1 MYPHRTKK
9 KRAQRY
15 ANLRAHTCGTAGPQ
29 KKDPLITE
37 SYWLIHF
44 LTDWKSCFSLRQQLW
59 WTHLRKRSRAHL
71 IPGLLRVNLCD
82 LCCVRL
88 HFGLQFFDLS
98 SLLHRPVCH
107 LSVKMASYEIEKI
120 ESVLLH
126 WQWNSSPAAFHSV
139 SSRVHA
145 LTFWQL
151 VLHRQE
157 KETGKRDRKRDTE
170 RDRVWLWAW
179 CDGVMQWLWLFV
191 VSTSDV

>member
-1 MYPHRTKK
+1 MRCNGGLRRGCTLT
-9 KRAQRY
+9 AQRKKEHRDTPTY
-15 ANLRAHTCGTAGPQ
+15 ARTRAVPLDLK

-59 WTHLRKRSRAHL
+59 RTHLRKRSRAHL
-71 IPGLLRVNLCD
+71 IPGLLRVNLCN

-126 WQWNSSPAAFHSV
+126 WQWNSSPATFHSV
-139 SSRVHA
+139 ASRVHA

-157 KETGKRDRKRDTE
+157 KETGKRDTQRE
-170 RDRVWLWAW
+170 RDRARQSVAL
-179 CDGVMQWLWLFV
+179 GVV
-191 VSTSDV
+191 